1 MDVNDSKKTVGK
13 EDAMDVEDSTE
24 TDRKEDAM
32 EIEDSAKKDDGKTAS
47 TNSSDGHEN
56 PGKSVG
62 EKSVPSESGSTQDPT
77 AKKPGSDLN
86 KDSSEG
92 KPVDKLMDGKATIEE
107 KTVKKITEDSQKR
120 KFASMGEINTSTAR

>member
-1 MDVNDSKKTVGK
+1 MDLKDLTKTDEKKDAMDVNDSKKTV
-13 EDAMDVEDSTE
+13 
-24 TDRKEDAM
+24 RKEDAM

-92 KPVDKLMDGKATIEE
+92 KPVDKLVDDKA
-107 KTVKKITEDSQKR
+107 
-120 KFASMGEINTSTAR
+120 

>member
-1 MDVNDSKKTVGK
+1 MGKSTIIAAKEKSTSSEQSKDVMDVKDSKKIVGK

-32 EIEDSAKKDDGKTAS
+32 EIEDSAKNDDGKTAS

-62 EKSVPSESGSTQDPT
+62 EKFVPSESGSTQDPI
-77 AKKPGSDLN
+77 A
-86 KDSSEG
+86 
-92 KPVDKLMDGKATIEE
+92 
-107 KTVKKITEDSQKR
+107 
-120 KFASMGEINTSTAR
+120 